1 MGGLQAFQCDINEWI
16 NNGESQIND
25 DCYGWKSDENI
36 FLKSYFEINVRM
48 ENIHFSTHTTYTIIV
63 SLGL

>member
-16 NNGESQIND
+16 NNGEEQIND

-36 FLKSYFEINVRM
+36 FLVSYFEINVRM
-48 ENIHFSTHTTYTIIV
+48 ENIHFSTYTTYTIV